1 MGTIHYFKTFLSENF
16 DNLNTPLGR
25 RIDIAIIML
34 IALSSIIFIIL
45 TYPLGSDFRRILEL
59 IDAIILIIFTL
70 EYIIRYWLASKK
82 IKHIT
87 SLYSIID
94 LIAILPLYIGLL
106 ADLGFLVIL
115 RTFRIL
121 RLIRFIRG
129 RRLLPKASNE
139 EAYVLLNIVFT
150 VFSIIF
156 IFSGLFYFT
165 EHKINPEVVGTF
177 FDAVYFSVVTMSTV
191 GFGDITPISSNGK
204 FVTMLMILSAII
216 LIPWQISVF
225 LKNLMRTT
233 TKIKVTCK
241 NCGLQ
246 HHDKDATYCKD
257 CGNMIYNPD
266 KKD

>member
-1 MGTIHYFKTFLSENF
+1 MENKSNLKTIFSENF
-16 DNLNTPLGR
+16 DNINTSFGR
-25 RIDIAIIML
+25 RIDFAIILL
-34 IALSSIIFIIL
+34 IALSSLIFVLL
-45 TYPLGSDFRRILEL
+45 TYPLNSDFRRILE
-59 IDAIILIIFTL
+59 ITDSVILIIFTF
-70 EYIIRYWLASKK
+70 EYLLRFWLASRK
-82 IKHIT
+82 IKHLT

-94 LIAILPLYIGLL
+94 LIAILPLYIGHLT
-106 ADLGFLVIL
+106 DLGFLIIL
-115 RTFRIL
+115 RAFRIL

-129 RRLLPKASNE
+129 RRLLPKTSNE
-139 EAYVLLNIVFT
+139 EAYVLLNIAFT

-165 EHKINPEVVGTF
+165 EHKSNPEVVATF

-233 TKIKVTCK
+233 TKIKVVCK

-246 HHDKDATYCKD
+246 HHDKDSTYCKA